1 MNKVLAAVNIG
12 EQIETGNGSLANNY
26 STVSPLVTN
35 LLRNALTISSII
47 LLFLLVFGG
56 IAFIASAG
64 KGDEKGTGQAKK
76 ALTSALIGFAI
87 VFSAYF
93 IIQII
98 EVLTGVQ
105 ILNSTL

>member
-1 MNKVLAAVNIG
+1 MNKVLAEVNIG
-12 EQIETGNGSLANNY
+12 EVIDTGNGSLNEY
-26 STVSPLVTN
+26 SSISPLISN
-35 LLRNALTISSII
+35 LLKNALTVSSII
-47 LLFLLVFGG
+47 LLFLLIFGG
-56 IAFIASAG
+56 ITFIASAG

-98 EVLTGVQ
+98 EVLTGVP
-105 ILNSTL
+105 ILTGL